1 MVRETSLLLNITPND
16 RPGLYLKSQSLVKNT
31 SWAPAAKD
39 EKDEWKNSE
48 EQNVIFNNGEL
59 LCGILDKSQIGP
71 SAYGMVHSVYEVYG
85 SDVAGKLLSAL
96 GRLLTKYSH
105 MQGLTC
111 GMDDLRITQE
121 GRKIRKEVLNE
132 RSGVGKQVAIE
143 YVGMKDDYDENLF
156 LERMQEVVRDPEKSS
171 GLDRAM
177 QTATSELTSV
187 MYRELVPAH
196 LLKKFPYNNMQ
207 NMTSSKAKGG
217 GENANL
223 ISSIIGR
230 TLRC

>member
-1 MVRETSLLLNITPND
+1 LNITPND

-31 SWAPAAKD
+31 SWAPTSKS
-39 EKDEWKNSE
+39 ENEEWKNSE
-48 EQNVIFNNGEL
+48 EQNVIFDNGEL

-71 SAYGMVHSVYEVYG
+71 SAYGMIHSVYEVYG
-85 SDVAGKLLSAL
+85 ADVAGKLLSAL
-96 GRLLTKYSH
+96 GRLLTKYSQ
-105 MQGLTC
+105 MQGLSC
-111 GMDDLRITQE
+111 GMDDLRINEE
-121 GRKIRKEVLNE
+121 GRNIRKRVLE
-132 RSGVGKQVAIE
+132 EKSGVGKQVAIE
-143 YVGMKDDYDENLF
+143 YVGMKDAYDENLF

-177 QTATSELTSV
+177 QVATSDLTSV
-187 MYRELVPAH
+187 MYRELVPVH

-223 ISSIIGR
+223 ISSIIGTI
-230 TLRC
+230 TLVSN